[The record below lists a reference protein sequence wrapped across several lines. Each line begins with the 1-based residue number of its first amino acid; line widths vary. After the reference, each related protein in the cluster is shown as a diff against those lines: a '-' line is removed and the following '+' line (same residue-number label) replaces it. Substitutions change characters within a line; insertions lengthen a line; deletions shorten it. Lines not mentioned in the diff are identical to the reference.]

1 MLGAER
7 EKVARWTV
15 VLAAASEVLAAQE
28 AAAAGKALKL
38 GSAAPVAPAAAP
50 ARQQAAPVSTVPA
63 AVATLPLQGCSW
75 AQAPQPAR
83 LTKAHLPVLTWPCL
97 HWPL

>member
-50 ARQQAAPVSTVPA
+50 ARDES
-63 AVATLPLQGCSW
+63 AVAALAVRLAATLVYRLG
-75 AQAPQPAR
+75 AQ
-83 LTKAHLPVLTWPCL
+83 W
-97 HWPL
+97 